1 MSAISRTAF
10 TTLKAGVASIAI
22 LGAGWVM
29 VDSAPAITEAVA
41 ASTELDPTRAEQVFR
56 YQGRVANTLL
66 DHYPLLENFA
76 NVDPRLIAAE
86 AVMNDACSRLTQA
99 VLTHAAGDELSL
111 SLKLGAMT
119 SIDDCEAATAR
130 VEQLLHSAESI

>member
-10 TTLKAGVASIAI
+10 TTLKAGVASVAI

-29 VDSAPAITEAVA
+29 VESAPAITEAVP
-41 ASTELDPTRAEQVFR
+41 ASTELGPARTEQAFR
-56 YQGRVANTLL
+56 YQSRVTNTLL

-76 NVDPRLIAAE
+76 KVDPRLVAAE
-86 AVMNDACSRLTQA
+86 AVMNDACSHLTRA

-111 SLKLGAMT
+111 SLKLDAMNA
-119 SIDDCEAATAR
+119 IDDCKAATKR
-130 VEQLLHSAESI
+130 VEQLLQSAESI